1 MSRPFPPRA
10 PACALAALLA
20 GLAAH
25 PARAAEDR
33 PWLDAHR
40 SPDERARLADA
51 AMTDAERLGWLH
63 GPMAIPLGRSV
74 HLPRDVLF
82 SAGYYA
88 PIPRLGLPDWYETD
102 ASLGVTNPADLRKG
116 ERSTIL
122 PSGLATAASFDPE
135 VAYANGA
142 MVGAEA
148 WAKGF
153 NVLLGGGVNLTR
165 EPRNG
170 RNFEYLGEDPLLAG
184 VMDGA
189 AVQGTQSQHVV
200 STVKHY
206 ALNDQETQRHT
217 VNAVIDEAG
226 LRESDLLAFE
236 IAIERGQPGSVMC
249 SYNFLNGQPACG
261 SDFLLNTVLKTD
273 WGYRGWVMSDW
284 GAVHGVADAAHG
296 LDQESGEQID
306 KETYFLKLPD
316 EVAAGR
322 IPAARLSDMSRRILR
337 SLFAVG
343 ALDHPAKRGT
353 EIDFAAHAEVARRA
367 EAEGLVLL
375 KNRADLLPLTAKAKS
390 VLVVGGYANRGVL
403 SGAGSAQVLGVGGP
417 AVSLP
422 VNAENEASQFGRV
435 IYQAGAPTMALKQ
448 SAPGPVTVA
457 YDGGDYP
464 SQAAAAAR
472 RADVVIVFAT
482 RWEAEGAD
490 APDLTLPDGQDAV
503 IAAVAAA
510 NPNTVVVLETGGPVA
525 MPWLDKVGAV
535 IEAWYP
541 GQKGAEVIADA
552 IWGKVNPSGRLPI
565 TFPASLDQLPRPAL
579 PGADLPDRTAVDAP
593 HPEGSDVGYRWY
605 ARKGQ
610 KPLFPF
616 GYGLGYSRFAYANLK
631 VEGGTTITVSF
642 DVTNTG
648 AREGMDTPQAYL
660 TARPGGPLL
669 RLVGFQK
676 LALKPGETR
685 HVSLA
690 ADRRLLAD
698 WDTAR
703 HGWSVAGGVY
713 AVSVGA
719 SSADLALSGAAKVAA
734 QRLKP

>member
-1 MSRPFPPRA
+1 MSRRSSPRA
-10 PACALAALLA
+10 AVCVLAALF
-20 GLAAH
+20 AAQTFQ
-25 PARAAEDR
+25 RAAAADQ
-33 PWLDAHR
+33 PWLDPHR
-40 SPDERARLADA
+40 SPEERARLADA
-51 AMTDAERLGWLH
+51 AMTDAERMSWLH
-63 GPMAIPLGRSV
+63 GPMAIPLGRNV
-74 HLPRDVLF
+74 KLPKDVLI
-82 SAGYYA
+82 SAGYYP
-88 PIPRLGLPDWYETD
+88 PIPRLGLPEWYETD
-102 ASLGVTNPADLRKG
+102 ASLGVANPADLRRG

-184 VMDGA
+184 TLDGEA
-189 AVQGTQSQHVV
+189 IRGTQGQHVV
-200 STVKHY
+200 STIKHY

-217 VNAVIDEAG
+217 INAVIDEAG

-261 SDFLLNTVLKTD
+261 SDFLLNKVLKQD
-273 WGYRGWVMSDW
+273 WGYAGWVMSDW
-284 GAVHGVADAAHG
+284 GAVHGVQDAVHG

-306 KETYFLKLPD
+306 KETWFLKLPD

-322 IPAARLSDMSRRILR
+322 IPAARLSEMSRRILR
-337 SLFAVG
+337 GLFAAG
-343 ALDHPAKRGT
+343 AIDHPAKRGT

-375 KNRADLLPLTAKAKS
+375 KNRGDLLPLTAKAKT
-390 VLVVGGYANRGVL
+390 VLVVGGYANHGVL

-417 AVSLP
+417 AISLP
-422 VNAENEASQFGRV
+422 VNAENEASSFGRV
-435 IYQAGAPTMALKQ
+435 VYQAGAPTVALKQ
-448 SAPGPVTVA
+448 AAPGPVEIR

-490 APDLTLPDGQDAV
+490 VPDLTLPAGQDAM

-510 NPNTVVVLETGGPVA
+510 NPNTIVVLETGGPVA

-535 IEAWYP
+535 MEAWYP
-541 GQKGAEVIADA
+541 GQKGAEVIADVV
-552 IWGKVNPSGRLPI
+552 WGKVNPSGRLPI
-565 TFPASLDQLPRPAL
+565 TFPASLDQLPRPAI
-579 PGADLPDRTAVDAP
+579 PGADLPPNTAVEAP
-593 HPEGSDVGYRWY
+593 HPEGSNTGYRWY
-605 ARKGQ
+605 AAKGL

-616 GYGLGYSRFAYANLK
+616 GHGLSYSRFAYANLK
-631 VEGGTTITVSF
+631 VQGGQTMTLSF

-648 AREGMDTPQAYL
+648 SREGMDTPQAYL
-660 TARPGGPLL
+660 TARPGGALL

-676 LALKPGETR
+676 VSLKPGETR
-685 HVSLA
+685 HVTLA

-698 WDTAR
+698 YDVAH
-703 HGWSVAGGVY
+703 HGWSVAGGSY
-713 AVSVGA
+713 AVAVGA
-719 SSADLALSGAAKVAA
+719 SSADLTLTGQAKVTA

>member
-1 MSRPFPPRA
+1 MSRRPSPRA
-10 PACALAALLA
+10 AAVALAVLLSA
-20 GLAAH
+20 PASQRAVAA
-25 PARAAEDR
+25 DQ
-33 PWLDAHR
+33 PWMDPHR
-40 SPDERARLADA
+40 SAEERARLADA
-51 AMTDAERLGWLH
+51 AMTDAERMSWLH
-63 GPMAIPLGRSV
+63 GPMAIPFGRSV
-74 HLPRDVLF
+74 KLPRDVLI
-82 SAGYYA
+82 SAGYFP
-88 PIPRLGLPDWYETD
+88 PIPRLGLPEWYETD
-102 ASLGVTNPADLRKG
+102 ASLGVANPADLRKG

-122 PSGLATAASFDPE
+122 PSGLATAASFNPE
-135 VAYANGA
+135 VAHANGA

-153 NVLLGGGVNLTR
+153 SVLLGGGVNLTR

-184 VMDGA
+184 VLDA
-189 AVQGTQSQHVV
+189 EAVRGTQSQHVV
-200 STVKHY
+200 STVKHF

-236 IAIERGQPGSVMC
+236 IAIERGQPGSIMC
-249 SYNFLNGQPACG
+249 SYNYVNGQPACG
-261 SDFLLNTVLKTD
+261 SDFLLNRVLKQD

-284 GAVHGVADAAHG
+284 GAVHGVRDVTNG

-322 IPAARLSDMSRRILR
+322 IPATRLSDMSRRILTG
-337 SLFAVG
+337 LFAAG
-343 ALDHPAKRGT
+343 AIDHPAKRGT
-353 EIDFAAHAEVARRA
+353 EIDFAAHAEVARRT

-375 KNRADLLPLTAKAKS
+375 KNRGDLLPLTARAKR

-422 VNAENEASQFGRV
+422 VNAENEASSFGKV
-435 IYQAGAPTMALKQ
+435 IYQAGAPTVALKQ
-448 SAPGPVTVA
+448 AAPGPVEIL
-457 YDGGDYP
+457 YDGGEYP
-464 SQAAAAAR
+464 AQAAAAAR
-472 RADVVIVFAT
+472 RADVVIIFAT

-490 APDLTLPDGQDAV
+490 VPDLTLPNGQDAM

-510 NPNTVVVLETGGPVA
+510 NPDTIVVLETGGPVA

-535 IEAWYP
+535 MEAWYP
-541 GQKGAEVIADA
+541 GQKGAEVIADV

-565 TFPASLDQLPRPAL
+565 TFPASLAQLPRPAI
-579 PGADLPDRTAVDAP
+579 PGADLPEHSAVDAP
-593 HPEGSDVGYRWY
+593 HAEGSDVGYRWF
-605 ARKGQ
+605 ARQ
-610 KPLFPF
+610 HQVPLFPF
-616 GYGLGYSRFAYANLK
+616 GYGLGYSRFAYAGLK
-631 VEGGTTITVSF
+631 VQGGMTVTVSF

-660 TARPGGPLL
+660 TSRPGGPLL

-676 LALKPGETR
+676 VALRPGETR
-685 HVSLA
+685 HVTLT

-698 WDTAR
+698 YDVAR
-703 HGWSVAGGVY
+703 HGWSVAAGTYTV
-713 AVSVGA
+713 AVGA
-719 SSADLALSGAAKVAA
+719 SSADLALSGGAKVTA

>member
-1 MSRPFPPRA
+1 MSRRSSPRA
-10 PACALAALLA
+10 AVCALSVLMAAPLSQ
-20 GLAAH
+20 AA
-25 PARAAEDR
+25 AADQ
-33 PWLDAHR
+33 PWLDPHR
-40 SPDERARLADA
+40 PAAERARLADA
-51 AMTDAERLGWLH
+51 AMTDAERLSWLH
-63 GPMAIPLGRSV
+63 GPMAIPLGRAV
-74 HLPRDVLF
+74 KLPKDVLI
-82 SAGYYA
+82 SAGYFP
-88 PIPRLGLPDWYETD
+88 PIPRLGLPEWYETD

-122 PSGLATAASFDPE
+122 PSGLATAASFNPE

-184 VMDGA
+184 TLDGE
-189 AVQGTQSQHVV
+189 AVRGTQAQHVV

-217 VNAVIDEAG
+217 INAVIDEAG

-261 SDFLLNTVLKTD
+261 SDFLLNKVLKQD
-273 WGYRGWVMSDW
+273 WGYTGWVMSDW
-284 GAVHGVADAAHG
+284 GAVHGVKDAASG

-322 IPAARLSDMSRRILR
+322 IPAARLSDMSRRILTG
-337 SLFAVG
+337 LFAAG
-343 ALDHPAKRGT
+343 AIDHPARRGT
-353 EIDFAAHAEVARRA
+353 EIDYAAHAEVARRA

-375 KNRADLLPLTAKAKS
+375 KNRGDLLPLTAKART

-417 AVSLP
+417 ALSLP
-422 VNAENEASQFGRV
+422 VNAENEASTFGKV
-435 IYQAGAPTMALKQ
+435 IYQAGAPTVALKQ
-448 SAPGPVTVA
+448 AAPGPVEVL
-457 YDGGDYP
+457 YDGGEYP

-472 RADVVIVFAT
+472 RADVVVIFAT

-490 APDLTLPDGQDAV
+490 VPDLTLPNGQDAT

-510 NPNTVVVLETGGPVA
+510 NPNTIVVLETGGPVA

-535 IEAWYP
+535 MEAWYP
-541 GQKGAEVIADA
+541 GQKGAEVIADV

-565 TFPASLDQLPRPAL
+565 TFPASLAQLPHPAI
-579 PGADLPDRTAVDAP
+579 PGADLPDHSAVDAP
-593 HPEGSDVGYRWY
+593 HPEGSDVGYRWF
-605 ARKGQ
+605 ARQ
-610 KPLFPF
+610 HQTPLFPF
-616 GYGLGYSRFAYANLK
+616 GHGLGYSRFAYGNLK
-631 VEGGTTITVSF
+631 VQGGASLTVRF

-648 AREGMDTPQAYL
+648 ARDGMDTPQAYL
-660 TARPGGPLL
+660 TSRPGGPLL

-676 LALKPGETR
+676 VALKPGETKT
-685 HVSLA
+685 VTLT

-698 WDTAR
+698 YDVAH
-703 HGWSVAGGVY
+703 HGWSVAAGAY
-713 AVSVGA
+713 TVSVGA
-719 SSADLALSGAAKVAA
+719 SSADLTLTGGAKVSA

>member
-1 MSRPFPPRA
+1 MSRRSSPRTA
-10 PACALAALLA
+10 ACALSVLIAVPLAQAA
-20 GLAAH
+20 AAD
-25 PARAAEDR
+25 A
-33 PWLDAHR
+33 PWLDPHR
-40 SPDERARLADA
+40 SPEERARLADA
-51 AMTDAERLGWLH
+51 AMTDAERLSWLH

-74 HLPRDVLF
+74 KLPKDVLI
-82 SAGYYA
+82 SAGYYP
-88 PIPRLGLPDWYETD
+88 PIPRLGLPEWYETD
-102 ASLGVTNPADLRKG
+102 ASLGVANPADLRKG

-122 PSGLATAASFDPE
+122 PSGLATAASFNPE

-184 VMDGA
+184 TLDGEA
-189 AVQGTQSQHVV
+189 IRGTQAQHVV

-217 VNAVIDEAG
+217 INAVIDEAA

-261 SDFLLNTVLKTD
+261 SDFLLNKVLKQD
-273 WGYRGWVMSDW
+273 WGYTGWVMSDW
-284 GAVHGVADAAHG
+284 GAVHGVKDAASG

-337 SLFAVG
+337 GLFAAG
-343 ALDHPAKRGT
+343 AIDHPARRGT

-375 KNRADLLPLTAKAKS
+375 RNRGDLLPLTAKART

-417 AVSLP
+417 ALSLP
-422 VNAENEASQFGRV
+422 VNAENEASTFGKV
-435 IYQAGAPTMALKQ
+435 IYQAGAPTVALKQ
-448 SAPGPVTVA
+448 AAPGPVEVL
-457 YDGGDYP
+457 YDGGEYP

-472 RADVVIVFAT
+472 RADVVVIFAT

-490 APDLTLPDGQDAV
+490 VPDLTLPNGQDAM
-503 IAAVAAA
+503 IEAVAAA
-510 NPNTVVVLETGGPVA
+510 NPNTIVVLETGGPVA

-535 IEAWYP
+535 MEAWYP
-541 GQKGAEVIADA
+541 GQKGAEVIADV

-565 TFPASLDQLPRPAL
+565 TFPASLAQLPHPAL
-579 PGADLPDRTAVDAP
+579 PGADLRPNTAVDAP
-593 HPEGSDVGYRWY
+593 HPEGSDTGYRWY
-605 ARKGQ
+605 ARQ
-610 KPLFPF
+610 HLTPLFPF
-616 GYGLGYSRFAYANLK
+616 GHGLGYSRFAYGNLK
-631 VEGGTTITVSF
+631 VEGGTSLTVRF

-648 AREGMDTPQAYL
+648 ARDGMDTPQAYL
-660 TARPGGPLL
+660 TSRPGGPLL

-676 LALKPGETR
+676 VALKPGETKT
-685 HVSLA
+685 VTLT

-698 WDTAR
+698 FDVAH
-703 HGWSVAGGVY
+703 HGWSVAAGAYTVG
-713 AVSVGA
+713 VGA
-719 SSADLALSGAAKVAA
+719 SSADLTLTGVARVSA